1 MLVISKLF
9 NIIKIFDAEKINE
22 LTSDLR
28 IKKAKNTQVIEKHL
42 KKIEEDDN
50 DPDYEDMIHLLK
62 KKVIAIEA
70 DNLKLEQ

>member
-42 KKIEEDDN
+42 K
-50 DPDYEDMIHLLK
+50 
-62 KKVIAIEA
+62 
-70 DNLKLEQ
+70 